1 MLKSIQSRLFAS
13 YVFVLLLT
21 LILVAGVTVTTIS
34 RSTAP
39 PEVTWYR
46 LELLLTAYTSPG
58 TARNF
63 IQGFLNNDTDNDV
76 LELLDTFA
84 DANDVRMMLVTQNGN
99 AYRVIHDTDSI
110 FTGDNAPQFDISD
123 HTPQRARLAP
133 PNEQRDD
140 DRGSRDDTGITP
152 LPIMD
157 DMIFGTFTDDDT
169 GGEWLFA
176 ASVRESSRRLSRF
189 DNILVVI
196 AEPDQNVRLAAEIG
210 NLREVF
216 WQPLFR
222 SAVIAG
228 VVAFLFAILLGR
240 NITRP
245 LSALA
250 AAAKHIAD
258 GKYTDDVPE
267 TGPAEIKQVA
277 SAFNHMTNEV
287 RATQQSQRD
296 FMANVSHD
304 LKTPLTSI
312 QGFSQAIMDGA
323 ARNPQE
329 AAKIIYDEATR
340 LDRMVAELTDLARL
354 QAGRLSMKMTALD
367 MSALVKAIGDRL
379 QVVAQKKH
387 ITLDVQTSN
396 VPSISGDG
404 DRLVQVMTNLIG
416 NAIKYTPEGGNV
428 WVTLGIQRG
437 GVQVVVRDDG
447 IGIPQEDLP
456 RIFDRFYQ
464 VDKSRGPSRGTGL
477 GLAITREIVHGHGGE
492 ITIDSAGRGQGTTV
506 TVWLPSPK
514 LSTIVSRRVTD
525 VE

>member
-63 IQGFLNNDTDNDV
+63 IQGFLNNEADNSV

-84 DANDVRMMLVTQNGN
+84 DANDVRMMLVAQNDD
-99 AYRVIHDTDSI
+99 AYRVLHDTDSLY
-110 FTGDNAPQFDISD
+110 TGDNAPQFDISD
-123 HTPQRARLAP
+123 HRPQRARLAP
-133 PNEQRDD
+133 PNEQRNDGRD
-140 DRGSRDDTGITP
+140 SRDDTGIVSIP
-152 LPIMD
+152 MMD
-157 DMIFGTFTDDDT
+157 DMIFGTFTDDT
-169 GGEWLFA
+169 GAEWLFA
-176 ASVRESSRRLSRF
+176 GSVRDTNRRLQRV
-189 DNILVVI
+189 DNLIIVI

-216 WQPLFR
+216 WRPLFR

-277 SAFNHMTNEV
+277 SAFNHMTSEV

-354 QAGRLSMKMTALD
+354 QAGRLSMKMNALD
-367 MSALVKAIGDRL
+367 LSALVKAIGDRL
-379 QVVAQKKH
+379 QVVAEKKH

-396 VPSISGDG
+396 VPSIAGDG

-416 NAIKYTPEGGNV
+416 NAIKYTPGGGNV

-506 TVWLPSPK
+506 TVWLPSPN
-514 LSTIVSRRVTD
+514 LSTVVSRRVTG